1 MRNKIFIGL
10 LFIVL
15 FVNGASAE
23 TFSAEFLETCIG
35 CLDDVAPQADP
46 VVNAI
51 SLPAGRVKLTIDTK
65 VSPYRGMGSVSCI
78 GGFLYSD
85 LSADL
90 KAWPNSYTGIV
101 QGNIIESDIS
111 PCPEGSEHRE
121 HFVTILKLKEPI
133 ENFKIVIPPSITYN
147 NLGPKYQYG
156 QKKVITVSWEGA
168 GDCPITGKYAWFN
181 GRIVY
186 IRSDNTIESWFE
198 NTKEWYGTWAKSGDL
213 YVLNWRNDAGDS
225 GVDTVTIS
233 DDCKSIY
240 GSSSIGFGVG
250 GTRISDISTDGTTV
264 ETTNPVPTITET
276 GSTGSVIP
284 TIGTTT
290 GTTINP
296 ESTTTGTIDDTSK
309 VISDIWNKASV
320 NNNPSCKPSFTISEP
335 QMITYIDTYH
345 WNYGSGTS
353 RGGTISL
360 KKDDGTIYGPWQV
373 ETKSGQGGVP
383 NAWWIVHPNE
393 IIPAGTYTVEDSDVA
408 TWSQNQGSN
417 GCGFS
422 KIEGRAYI
430 QTTASQTVTKKET
443 LTSATTVIP
452 KQTSSAST
460 MTDPTSTSKKPPT
473 VSTVTSKQTSIPV
486 STDIPAPGIFAMISI
501 IFVIYILTRN
511 R

>member
-1 MRNKIFIGL
+1 MRIKIFIGFL
-10 LFIVL
+10 LIVL
-15 FVNGASAE
+15 FTNGASAE

-46 VVNAI
+46 VINAI

-101 QGNIIESDIS
+101 QGNIIESDVS

-121 HFVTILKLKEPI
+121 HFVTIIKLKEPI

-156 QKKVITVSWEGA
+156 QKKVITISWEGA
-168 GDCPITGKYAWFN
+168 GDCPITGKYTWFN
-181 GRIVY
+181 GHTVY
-186 IRSDNTIESWFE
+186 IRSDYTIESWFE
-198 NTKEWYGTWAKSGDL
+198 NTKEWYGTWTKSGDL
-213 YVLNWRNDAGDS
+213 YILNWRNDAGDS
-225 GVDTVTIS
+225 VVDTVTIS

-240 GSSSIGFGVG
+240 GSNSIGFGVG
-250 GTRISDISTDGTTV
+250 GTRTADITSDGTTTV
-264 ETTNPVPTITET
+264 TTNPVPTTISITPKAT
-276 GSTGSVIP
+276 DITIVPTDTTIIP
-284 TIGTTT
+284 T
-290 GTTINP
+290 
-296 ESTTTGTIDDTSK
+296 DAK
-309 VISDIWNKASV
+309 VISDTWNKASV
-320 NNNPSCKPSFTISEP
+320 DNNPSCKPSFTISES

-353 RGGTISL
+353 KGGTISL
-360 KKDDGTIYGPWQV
+360 KKDDGIIYGPWQV

-383 NAWWIVHPNE
+383 NAWWIAHPNE
-393 IIPAGTYTVEDSDVA
+393 IIPTGTYTVEDSDVT

-422 KIEGRAYI
+422 KIEGYAHV
-430 QTTASQTVTKKET
+430 QTTVLPT
-443 LTSATTVIP
+443 LTPRQTSVP
-452 KQTSSAST
+452 KQTSTSIST
-460 MTDPTSTSKKPPT
+460 LTPKQTPATDEILEPEKPLVPKQTITFLPT
-473 VSTVTSKQTSIPV
+473 VAPIQTSIPAT
-486 STDIPAPGIFAMISI
+486 TDMPAPGIIAVISMIL
-501 IFVIYILTRN
+501 VIYILTKKR
-511 R
+511 